1 MEYDEEALAGINIDE
16 PVMFVSH
23 SKLER
28 SGDSLYRSECPVC
41 LKGVLLMKRNEK
53 TLHLEDHDNCILC
66 GQRVFYEDLEGGLLV

>member
-41 LKGVLLMKRNEK
+41 LKGVFLMRRNEK
-53 TLHLEDHDNCILC
+53 TLHLEEHDNCILC
-66 GQRVFYEDLEGGLLV
+66 GQRVFYDDLEDGVLV